1 MMGKA
6 ITGQAILGPGPI
18 RNAVAYRLAQALVVA
33 LLVGVLTFLMMQ
45 ALPGDM
51 AFRIAAG
58 RYGYDMVDAAAADA
72 VRAELGLDRP
82 AWQAFLIWL
91 GDLARLDLGVSV
103 ISGRP
108 VIDEI
113 RHQLGASLQLAGV
126 AVLLSA
132 LIGPPLGI
140 LAGLR
145 AGGWLD
151 RSLLVVSSALRAVPQ
166 FLMGLML
173 IVLLSIELGW
183 LPAAGHGRAEHLIL
197 PALTLALGLAAVSA
211 RVARDAMAG
220 VAARPFYAFGRWK
233 GLSEGQMLRRH
244 GLRNI
249 GVALVTFLSLQFVML
264 VEGVVV
270 VEAIF
275 GWPGIGHALV
285 HAIFGRDIPM
295 VQGTALLLGLGFV
308 ALNAATDLLA
318 HLIDP
323 RGART

>member
-1 MMGKA
+1 MIWRA
-6 ITGQAILGPGPI
+6 LG
-18 RNAVAYRLAQALVVA
+18 YRAAQAGVVA
-33 LLVGVLTFLMMQ
+33 FLVGVLTFLMMQ

-58 RYGYDMVDAAAADA
+58 RYGYDMVTADAAAA

-82 AWQAFLIWL
+82 AWAAFAVWL

-108 VIDEI
+108 VWDEI
-113 RHQLGASLQLAGV
+113 RHQLGASLHLAG
-126 AVLLSA
+126 AALLLSM

-145 AGGWLD
+145 TGGWLD
-151 RSLLVVSSALRAVPQ
+151 RGLLVLSSGLRAVPQ
-166 FLMGLML
+166 FLMGLIL
-173 IVLLSIELGW
+173 IVLVSIQLGW
-183 LPAAGHGRAEHLIL
+183 LPAAGHGRAEHIIL

-211 RVARDAMAG
+211 RMARDAMAG

-249 GVALVTFLSLQFVML
+249 GVAMVTFLSLQFVML

-270 VEAIF
+270 VESIF

-285 HAIFGRDIPM
+285 HAIFGRDVPM

-308 ALNAATDLLA
+308 ALNALTDLLTR
-318 HLIDP
+318 LIDP
-323 RGART
+323 REIRA

>member
-1 MMGKA
+1 MIRA
-6 ITGQAILGPGPI
+6 LGY
-18 RNAVAYRLAQALVVA
+18 RAVQALVVA

-58 RYGYDMVDAAAADA
+58 RYGYDAVNAAAAEA
-72 VRAELGLDRP
+72 VRQELGLDRP
-82 AWQAFLIWL
+82 AIEAFGLWVM
-91 GDLARLDLGVSV
+91 DLLQLDFGTSV
-103 ISGRP
+103 ISGAP

-113 RHQLGASLQLAGV
+113 RHQLGASLQLAG
-126 AVLLSA
+126 AALVLSL
-132 LIGPPLGI
+132 LIGPPIGV

-151 RSLLVVSSALRAVPQ
+151 RSLLIVSTALRSVPQ
-166 FLMGLML
+166 FLMGLIL
-173 IVLLSIELGW
+173 IVLVSVHLGW
-183 LPAAGHGRAEHLIL
+183 LPAAGYGDAAHFIL
-197 PALTLALGLAAVSA
+197 PALTLALGLAAASA
-211 RVARDAMAG
+211 RIARDAMAG
-220 VAARPFYAFGRWK
+220 VAGSPFYAFGRWK
-233 GLSEGQMLRRH
+233 GLSEAQLFRRH

-249 GVALVTFLSLQFVML
+249 GVALVTFLGLQLAML

-270 VEAIF
+270 IESIF

-285 HAIFGRDIPM
+285 HAIFGRDVPM

-308 ALNAATDLLA
+308 VLNAAVDLAA

-323 RGART
+323 RGAATSGAAK

>member
-1 MMGKA
+1 MIWHA
-6 ITGQAILGPGPI
+6 LG
-18 RNAVAYRLAQALVVA
+18 YRLAQALMVA
-33 LLVGVLTFLMMQ
+33 LMIGVLTFLMMQ

-58 RYGYDMVDAAAADA
+58 RYGYDMVDAAAAQA
-72 VRAELGLDRP
+72 VRVELGLDRP
-82 AWQAFLIWL
+82 AWQAFALWL

-108 VIDEI
+108 VWAEI
-113 RHQLGASLQLAGV
+113 RHQLGASLHLAGV
-126 AVLLSA
+126 AVVLSA

-151 RSLLVVSSALRAVPQ
+151 RGLLVLSSGLRAVPQ
-166 FLMGLML
+166 FLMGLIL
-173 IVLLSIELGW
+173 IVLVSIQLGW
-183 LPAAGHGRAEHLIL
+183 LPAAGHGRPEHVIL
-197 PALTLALGLAAVSA
+197 PALTLALGLAAASA

-249 GVALVTFLSLQFVML
+249 GVAMVTFLALQFVML

-270 VEAIF
+270 VESIF

-285 HAIFGRDIPM
+285 HAIFGRDVPM

-308 ALNAATDLLA
+308 VLNALTDLLA
-318 HLIDP
+318 RLIDP
-323 RGART
+323 QGMPA

>member
-1 MMGKA
+1 MIAKA
-6 ITGQAILGPGPI
+6 IG
-18 RNAVAYRLAQALVVA
+18 YRLAQAALVA

-58 RYGYDMVDAAAADA
+58 RYGYDLVDANAADL
-72 VRAELGLDRP
+72 VRQELGLDRP
-82 AWQAFLIWL
+82 AAQAFGQWL
-91 GDLARLDLGVSV
+91 LDLLRLDFGTSLVTGT
-103 ISGRP
+103 P

-113 RHQLGASLQLAGV
+113 RHQLGASLHLAG
-126 AVLLSA
+126 AALALSL

-151 RSLLVVSSALRAVPQ
+151 RGLLVLSTALRSTPQ
-166 FLMGLML
+166 FLLGLVL
-173 IVLLSIELGW
+173 ILLLSIHMGL
-183 LPAAGHGRAEHLIL
+183 LPAAGHGRPVHFVL

-211 RVARDAMAG
+211 RIARDAMAA
-220 VAARPFYAFGRWK
+220 VAASPFYAFGRWK
-233 GLSEGQMLRRH
+233 GLSEAQMLRRH

-249 GVALVTFLSLQFVML
+249 GVAMVTFLGLQFAML

-270 VEAIF
+270 VESIF

-285 HAIFGRDIPM
+285 HAIFGRDVPM
-295 VQGTALLLGLGFV
+295 VQGTALFLGLGFA
-308 ALNAATDLLA
+308 ALNAVIDLAT
-318 HLIDP
+318 HWIDP
-323 RGART
+323 RGAKE

>member
-1 MMGKA
+1 MIWHA
-6 ITGQAILGPGPI
+6 LG
-18 RNAVAYRLAQALVVA
+18 YRLAQALMVA
-33 LLVGVLTFLMMQ
+33 LMIGVLTFLMMQ

-58 RYGYDMVDAAAADA
+58 RYGYDMVDAAAAQA
-72 VRAELGLDRP
+72 VRVELGLDRP
-82 AWQAFLIWL
+82 AWQAFALWL

-108 VIDEI
+108 VWAEI
-113 RHQLGASLQLAGV
+113 RHQLGASLHLAV
-126 AVLLSA
+126 VLSA

-151 RSLLVVSSALRAVPQ
+151 RVLLVLSSGLRAVPQ
-166 FLMGLML
+166 FLMGLIL
-173 IVLLSIELGW
+173 IVLVSIQLGW
-183 LPAAGHGRAEHLIL
+183 LPAAGHGRPEHVIL
-197 PALTLALGLAAVSA
+197 PALTLALGLAAASA

-249 GVALVTFLSLQFVML
+249 GVAMVTFLSLQFVML

-270 VEAIF
+270 VESIF

-285 HAIFGRDIPM
+285 HAIFGRDVPM

-308 ALNAATDLLA
+308 VLNALTDLLA
-318 HLIDP
+318 RLIDP
-323 RGART
+323 RGMPA

>member
-1 MMGKA
+1 MIWRA
-6 ITGQAILGPGPI
+6 LG
-18 RNAVAYRLAQALVVA
+18 YRAAQAGVVA
-33 LLVGVLTFLMMQ
+33 FLVGVLTFLMMQ

-58 RYGYDMVDAAAADA
+58 RYGYDMVTADAAAA

-82 AWQAFLIWL
+82 VWAAFMVWL

-103 ISGRP
+103 ISGRA
-108 VIDEI
+108 VWDEI
-113 RHQLGASLQLAGV
+113 RHQLGASLHLAG
-126 AVLLSA
+126 AALLLSM

-151 RSLLVVSSALRAVPQ
+151 RGLLVLSSGLRAVPQ
-166 FLMGLML
+166 FLMGLIL
-173 IVLLSIELGW
+173 IVLVSIQLGW
-183 LPAAGHGRAEHLIL
+183 LPAAGHGRAEHIIL

-211 RVARDAMAG
+211 RMARDAMAG

-249 GVALVTFLSLQFVML
+249 GVAMVTFLSLQFVML

-270 VEAIF
+270 VESIF

-285 HAIFGRDIPM
+285 HAIFGRDVPM

-308 ALNAATDLLA
+308 ALNALTDLLTR
-318 HLIDP
+318 LIDP
-323 RGART
+323 REIRA

>member
-1 MMGKA
+1 MGKA

>member
-1 MMGKA
+1 MWRA
-6 ITGQAILGPGPI
+6 LG
-18 RNAVAYRLAQALVVA
+18 YRAAQAGVVA
-33 LLVGVLTFLMMQ
+33 FLVGVLTFLMMQ

-58 RYGYDMVDAAAADA
+58 RYGYDMVTADAAAA

-82 AWQAFLIWL
+82 AWAAFMVWL
-91 GDLARLDLGVSV
+91 GDLGRLDLGVSV

-108 VIDEI
+108 VWDEI
-113 RHQLGASLQLAGV
+113 RHQMGASLHLAG
-126 AVLLSA
+126 AALLLSA

-151 RSLLVVSSALRAVPQ
+151 RGLLVLSSGLRAVPQ
-166 FLMGLML
+166 FLMGLIL
-173 IVLLSIELGW
+173 IVLVSIQLSW
-183 LPAAGHGRAEHLIL
+183 LPAAGHGRAEHIIL

-211 RVARDAMAG
+211 RMARDAMAG

-249 GVALVTFLSLQFVML
+249 GVAMVTFLSLQFVML

-270 VEAIF
+270 VESIF

-285 HAIFGRDIPM
+285 HAIFGRDVPM

-308 ALNAATDLLA
+308 ALNALTDLLTR
-318 HLIDP
+318 LIDP
-323 RGART
+323 REIRA

>member
-1 MMGKA
+1 MWRA
-6 ITGQAILGPGPI
+6 LG
-18 RNAVAYRLAQALVVA
+18 YRAAQAGVVA
-33 LLVGVLTFLMMQ
+33 FLVGVLTFLMMQ

-58 RYGYDMVDAAAADA
+58 RYGYDMVTADAAAA

-82 AWQAFLIWL
+82 AWATFAVWL

-108 VIDEI
+108 VWDEI
-113 RHQLGASLQLAGV
+113 RHQLGASLHLAG
-126 AVLLSA
+126 AALLLSM

-151 RSLLVVSSALRAVPQ
+151 RGLLILSSGLRAVPQ
-166 FLMGLML
+166 FLMGLIL
-173 IVLLSIELGW
+173 IVLVSIQLGW
-183 LPAAGHGRAEHLIL
+183 LPAAGHGRAEHIIL

-211 RVARDAMAG
+211 RMARDAMAG

-249 GVALVTFLSLQFVML
+249 GVAMVTFLSLQFVML

-270 VEAIF
+270 VESIF

-285 HAIFGRDIPM
+285 HAIFGRDVPM

-308 ALNAATDLLA
+308 ALNALTDLLTR
-318 HLIDP
+318 LIDP
-323 RGART
+323 REIRA

>member
-1 MMGKA
+1 MIWRA
-6 ITGQAILGPGPI
+6 LG
-18 RNAVAYRLAQALVVA
+18 YRAAQAGVVA
-33 LLVGVLTFLMMQ
+33 FLVGVLTFLMMQ

-58 RYGYDMVDAAAADA
+58 RYGYDMVTADAAAA

-82 AWQAFLIWL
+82 AWAAFMVWL
-91 GDLARLDLGVSV
+91 GDLGRLDLGVSV

-108 VIDEI
+108 VWDEI
-113 RHQLGASLQLAGV
+113 RHQMGASLHLAG
-126 AVLLSA
+126 AALLLSA

-151 RSLLVVSSALRAVPQ
+151 RGLLVLSSGLRAVPQ
-166 FLMGLML
+166 FLMGLIL
-173 IVLLSIELGW
+173 IVLVSIQLSW
-183 LPAAGHGRAEHLIL
+183 LPAAGHGRAEHIIL

-211 RVARDAMAG
+211 RMARDAMAG

-249 GVALVTFLSLQFVML
+249 GVAMVTFLSLQFVML

-270 VEAIF
+270 VESIF

-285 HAIFGRDIPM
+285 HAIFGRDVPM

-308 ALNAATDLLA
+308 ALNALTDLLTR
-318 HLIDP
+318 LIDP
-323 RGART
+323 REIRA